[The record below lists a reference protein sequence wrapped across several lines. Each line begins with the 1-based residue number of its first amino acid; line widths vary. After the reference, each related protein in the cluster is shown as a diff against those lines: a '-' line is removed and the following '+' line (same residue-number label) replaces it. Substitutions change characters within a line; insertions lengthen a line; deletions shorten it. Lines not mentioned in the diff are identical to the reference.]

1 MEWTSTLS
9 TVAQISLFIPP
20 TRLNGF
26 FGEELIEM
34 VKMNAWYFTLS
45 RAFQDGERF
54 WRALCVRAGRLPQVS
69 SSLNLPTV
77 QNRLPVVWQ
86 HPPADCRSVPL
97 RSRWRGIKYSAA
109 FDVRAHICAALTPY
123 VAEVNTTATPPTV
136 CERTQSK

>member
-1 MEWTSTLS
+1 MERTSTLS
-9 TVAQISLFIPP
+9 TVAQISLFVPP
-20 TRLNGF
+20 TRLNGC

-34 VKMNAWYFTLS
+34 AKTNARYFTLS
-45 RAFQDGERF
+45 PAFQDGERS
-54 WRALCVRAGRLPQVS
+54 WRVLWVRACRLPQVAV
-69 SSLNLPTV
+69 NLPTV

-86 HPPADCRSVPL
+86 HPPSDCRSVAL

-109 FDVRAHICAALTPY
+109 FDVRAHTCVALTPY